1 VRKQVQSVEEQI
13 QQKEQELKDVQ
24 MQDPPEMMIAE
35 KPIRVE
41 LNALLEKEDL
51 KWKQR
56 AKENWL

>member
-1 VRKQVQSVEEQI
+1 
-13 QQKEQELKDVQ
+13 

-35 KPIRVE
+35 EPIRVE
-41 LNALLEKEDL
+41 LNALLEQEKL